1 MDLDLN
7 WVGSE
12 KGLVDMEDAV
22 GFNNGAVEGG
32 GDGGGGGVLFYSHML
47 DTIWEE

>member
-12 KGLVDMEDAV
+12 KELVDMEDAV
-22 GFNNGAVEGG
+22 DFNDGTVEGG
-32 GDGGGGGVLFYSHML
+32 GDGGGGVLFHSHML